1 MVREVSTYMSPKWD
15 VATTLHAGWADPAKK
30 FSAHGL
36 AWQAALE
43 KAKVKLDL
51 LTDIDML
58 SMVQKGIRG
67 GQCHSIYRYP
77 KANNKRIKDYEIT
90 KEL

>member
-1 MVREVSTYMSPKWD
+1 
-15 VATTLHAGWADPAKK
+15 
-30 FSAHGL
+30 
-36 AWQAALE
+36 
-43 KAKVKLDL
+43 
-51 LTDIDML
+51 ML